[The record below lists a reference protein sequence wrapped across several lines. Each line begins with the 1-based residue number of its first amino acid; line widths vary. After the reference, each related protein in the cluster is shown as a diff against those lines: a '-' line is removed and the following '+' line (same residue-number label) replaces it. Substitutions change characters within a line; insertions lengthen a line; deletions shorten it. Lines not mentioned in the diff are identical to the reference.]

1 MDGGQR
7 GRPPSGPSLLPDELL
22 CEIFTR
28 LSAKTLSKIRC
39 VSKSWLS
46 IISSQEFVKSHF
58 KKWDNDDE
66 FTHHS
71 IIAKYINP
79 HLHVKQCSVYSLLR
93 NPATPAARIDYPG
106 ENPPHSTSVVGSCN
120 GLICILL
127 DEQDLYLWNP
137 CTRQFRKLSD
147 PGFSG
152 NSRSFN
158 FYGFGYNESNND
170 YNVVLG
176 SISSVERKI
185 EVVIYSLKTDSWSMI
200 DNFPTCLPW
209 LETGAFVSG
218 KLHWA
223 VSSCVCD
230 CDARVV
236 SLDLVRLEYGEVR
249 LPGCVEDASVLTL
262 GVLGKCL
269 CVSILY
275 CYQPNVIWKKNV
287 GLWVMMEYGVVES
300 WIKVASVR
308 PYHAPLCIS
317 AKGEILLTS
326 SSDFG
331 LYNLGDESMR
341 YPRIED
347 VDDVYLEGHIYV
359 ESLVSPFADEERLH
373 DQQR

>member
-1 MDGGQR
+1 
-7 GRPPSGPSLLPDELL
+7 
-22 CEIFTR
+22 
-28 LSAKTLSKIRC
+28 
-39 VSKSWLS
+39 
-46 IISSQEFVKSHF
+46 
-58 KKWDNDDE
+58 
-66 FTHHS
+66 
-71 IIAKYINP
+71 
-79 HLHVKQCSVYSLLR
+79 
-93 NPATPAARIDYPG
+93 
-106 ENPPHSTSVVGSCN
+106 
-120 GLICILL
+120 
-127 DEQDLYLWNP
+127 
-137 CTRQFRKLSD
+137 
-147 PGFSG
+147 
-152 NSRSFN
+152 
-158 FYGFGYNESNND
+158 
-170 YNVVLG
+170 
-176 SISSVERKI
+176 
-185 EVVIYSLKTDSWSMI
+185 MI

-236 SLDLVRLEYGEVR
+236 SLDLVRLEYGEVQ

-275 CYQPNVIWKKNV
+275 CDQPNVYSIWKKNV

-359 ESLVSPFADEERLH
+359 ESLVSPFADEERYMTSKDEYASTRNCGDGRPDGSTCAGLPKN
-373 DQQR
+373 DGNYPTSEANTMQGET